1 MASIRIFPAVIMAAF
16 ILLRC
21 RFSHAAARSAAAFV
35 SSSRTFSSTVSIPS
49 AKVTTAVKNK
59 NKKRGPSSSSSTI
72 LQSTTTS
79 QSFDSSSPTSSPAVE
94 LELFKVNLLTLPLP
108 ELESIIKSW
117 GFPAFR
123 ARQINNW
130 IFNQGVSD
138 IDEMTDLPLKLRTVL
153 KERATIGSLHLE
165 IEQVSND
172 GTRKRAY
179 KLHDGQIIESVL
191 MPYEDGRRTACI
203 SSQAGCA
210 MGEYILDFAMLQHDQ
225 TEYQATELMINEELP
240 TCRDRRRNALISLYC
255 IGLDSLRTMQ

>member
-1 MASIRIFPAVIMAAF
+1 
-16 ILLRC
+16 
-21 RFSHAAARSAAAFV
+21 
-35 SSSRTFSSTVSIPS
+35 
-49 AKVTTAVKNK
+49 
-59 NKKRGPSSSSSTI
+59 
-72 LQSTTTS
+72 
-79 QSFDSSSPTSSPAVE
+79 
-94 LELFKVNLLTLPLP
+94 VNLLTLPLP

-138 IDEMTDLPLKLRTVL
+138 IDDMTDLPLKLRTVL

-179 KLHDGQIIESVL
+179 KLHDGQMIESVL

-210 MGEYILDFAMLQHDQ
+210 MGECNLLWDQ

-240 TCRDRRRNALISLYC
+240 TCRDRRRNALISF
-255 IGLDSLRTMQ
+255 IA